1 MTPMEKDPGEVMP
14 TVGAEVDELDEIDDD
29 EIDEVGEKIEEAIE
43 EKHDAVIAAD
53 ATGLLRNEE
62 FITRAELS
70 EGGVT
75 PPA

>member
-1 MTPMEKDPGEVMP
+1 MTAMEKDPGEVVP
-14 TVGAEVDELDEIDDD
+14 TVGAESDELDELDDD
-29 EIDEVGEKIEEAIE
+29 EIDKVGEQIEEAIE

-62 FITRAELS
+62 FITLAELS